1 MSTNLALVD
10 PVVAPSRAPRPSRHD
25 RPELVEVAPTKA
37 QRRARPRIAYAVVAV
52 ASLGILLLAQLGISM
67 VLSQGAYTLSSLGA
81 EQTKLSRTQQS
92 LSEDLRVLDSPQNL
106 ARNAQALGM
115 IANSTPVYLDPK
127 TGQVYGTPTPA
138 APDEATAST
147 ANQVPNALLDP
158 VPLAA
163 GKGDTATSKENGDAA
178 PAPADSATTTGST
191 GSGTATKSGSTGSGT
206 ATKSGSTGSGT
217 ATDAGTTS
225 GAAGK
230 TAGASASGGASS
242 APDVE
247 SDPNPL
253 QAPSTR

>member
-178 PAPADSATTTGST
+178 PAPTDTASTGTTGSAA
-191 GSGTATKSGSTGSGT
+191 GTASG
-206 ATKSGSTGSGT
+206 
-217 ATDAGTTS
+217 AGATS

-247 SDPNPL
+247 SDPNQL

>member
-10 PVVAPSRAPRPSRHD
+10 PAVVPSRAPRPARRD
-25 RPELVEVAPTKA
+25 RPELVEVTPSKA

-52 ASLGILLLAQLGISM
+52 AALGILLLAQLGISM
-67 VLSQGAYTLSSLGA
+67 VLSQGAYTLNSLSA
-81 EQTKLSRTQQS
+81 EQTNLSRTQQS

-127 TGQVYGTPTPA
+127 TGRVYGTPTPA
-138 APDEATAST
+138 VADQATAATS
-147 ANQVPNALLDP
+147 NQVPNSLLND

-163 GKGDTATSKENGDAA
+163 KQGDTSTSKESG
-178 PAPADSATTTGST
+178 STTGSDA
-191 GSGTATKSGSTGSGT
+191 TAG
-206 ATKSGSTGSGT
+206 ATT
-217 ATDAGTTS
+217 GTTTDS
-225 GAAGK
+225 KADTTDDAGK

-242 APDVE
+242 TTDVE
-247 SDPNPL
+247 SDPNQL